1 MGLFG
6 KSLDSN
12 GEFSMRCQC
21 LTSNLLRQCVG
32 KCGEYVVV
40 KVRRSPA
47 LCGLFAS
54 VFCLSENLIPLMLL
68 SMISCLYPHFFIL
81 CPRVGGCR

>member
-6 KSLDSN
+6 KSLESN
-12 GEFSMRCQC
+12 GDFSMRYQC
-21 LTSNLLRQCVG
+21 LTSNLLRRYVG

-47 LCGLFAS
+47 L
-54 VFCLSENLIPLMLL
+54 
-68 SMISCLYPHFFIL
+68 
-81 CPRVGGCR
+81 